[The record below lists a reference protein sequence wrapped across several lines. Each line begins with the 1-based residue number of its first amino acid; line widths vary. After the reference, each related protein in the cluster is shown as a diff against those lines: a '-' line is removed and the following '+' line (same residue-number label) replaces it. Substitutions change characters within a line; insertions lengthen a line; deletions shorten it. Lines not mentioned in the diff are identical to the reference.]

1 MVVGMIGAAEA
12 GVDVR
17 GVGAAV
23 AAGAAPPVAGV
34 TVASVPPLPLL
45 PFPPCGGVA
54 CGVGVA

>member
-34 TVASVPPLPLL
+34 TVASVPPLPPLT
-45 PFPPCGGVA
+45 PCGGGVA